1 MELDERTRL
10 LVDGFGDE
18 GWRLVQAM
26 HGRLNHAVPPS
37 LRVHSTLVSGRS
49 GTGKSLL
56 VSSLSKHFSCP
67 LTRIHSARVPTH
79 GHSALRQQLA
89 CITSDT
95 PHIVWIIDVELLGG
109 LYMAVVTDF
118 LRNRDDASRV
128 LVVMATRHV
137 DRVGARIRNVC
148 GDHVRILAP
157 TEKERT
163 CLAKWFARGVDVDK
177 VAIEARG
184 LVAAELFALVSSHI
198 HKDTSHG
205 TGAGPTP
212 VTQSE
217 PDIAWSD
224 IGGLD
229 TAITQLQ
236 ESLIWPFLYSSSF
249 RRLNIRPSRGI
260 LLHGPPG
267 TGKTMLARAAAH
279 EARVQFISVSIPDLV
294 RGEIGESE
302 KSLARIFA
310 TARRSPS
317 IVFLDEIDAVF
328 GVREGAGEVG
338 KKLITQ
344 LFLEMDLGGVV
355 VLAATN
361 DAMRIDEAVLRPGRL
376 DRLVLVPRPGRD
388 GRLDILRKVTRS
400 LQTEE
405 SVLEW
410 LAEHELSGAEI
421 KSIVR
426 FACYSAIRR
435 SSATISRCDFSDA
448 LQSINT
454 QPFTPT

>member
-1 MELDERTRL
+1 MRMELDERTRL

-18 GWRLVQAM
+18 GWRLVQTM
-26 HGRLNHAVPPS
+26 SGRLNHTVPAA
-37 LRVHSTLVSGRS
+37 LRIHSTLVSGRS

-56 VSSLSKHFSCP
+56 VSTLSKHFSCP
-67 LTRIHSARVPTH
+67 LTRIHSARVTTH
-79 GHSALRQQLA
+79 GHTALRQQLA
-89 CITSDT
+89 RIKSNT
-95 PHIVWIIDVELLGG
+95 PHIVWIADVELLCG

-118 LRNRDDASRV
+118 LRTQKSGSRV
-128 LVVMATRHV
+128 LVVMTSRHV
-137 DRVGARIRNVC
+137 DRVGARVRHVC

-157 TEKERT
+157 TANERT
-163 CLAKWFARGVDVDK
+163 CLAKWFVRGAMDVDK

-198 HKDTSHG
+198 HTS
-205 TGAGPTP
+205 TESKTTA
-212 VTQSE
+212 QSE
-217 PDIAWSD
+217 PDVKWSD

-229 TAITQLQ
+229 TAITQLK

-249 RRLNIRPSRGI
+249 RRLNIQASRGI

-279 EARVQFISVSIPDLV
+279 EARVQFISVSIPDLI

-361 DAMRIDEAVLRPGRL
+361 DASRIDEAVLRPGRL
-376 DRLVLVPRPGRD
+376 DRLVLVPRPNKS
-388 GRLDILRKVTRS
+388 GRLDILQKVTRG
-400 LQTEE
+400 LKIEE
-405 SVLEW
+405 SVEW

-421 KSIVR
+421 KSVVR

-435 SSATISRCDFSDA
+435 STTILNRSDFEHA
-448 LQSINT
+448 MHSIT
-454 QPFTPT
+454 TV

>member
-1 MELDERTRL
+1 MDLDERTRL

-18 GWRLVQAM
+18 GWRLAQSM
-26 HGRLNHAVPPS
+26 FGRLNHHVPPA
-37 LRVHSTLVSGRS
+37 LRIHSTLVSGRS

-56 VSSLSKHFSCP
+56 ISTLSQYFSCP
-67 LTRIHSARVPTH
+67 LTRIHSARVTTH
-79 GHSALRQQLA
+79 GHNALRQQLTRIA
-89 CITSDT
+89 SNKA
-95 PHIVWIIDVELLGG
+95 HIVWIVDVELLHG
-109 LYMAVVTDF
+109 LYMSVVTEF
-118 LRNRDDASRV
+118 LRKRDDASRV
-128 LVVMATRHV
+128 LVVMTSRHV
-137 DRVGARIRNVC
+137 DRVRARLRHVC
-148 GDHVRILAP
+148 GDHVRLLAP
-157 TEKERT
+157 TAEERK
-163 CLAKWFARGVDVDK
+163 CLAKWFVRGVDVDK

-184 LVAAELFALVSSHI
+184 LVAAELFARVSAHI
-198 HKDTSHG
+198 HKG
-205 TGAGPTP
+205 TEFGSVEFGSVESTE
-212 VTQSE
+212 SE
-217 PDIAWSD
+217 PDVKWSD

-229 TAITQLQ
+229 TAIAQLK
-236 ESLIWPFLYSSSF
+236 ESLIWPFRFSSSF

-310 TARRSPS
+310 TARRTPS

-328 GVREGAGEVG
+328 GVRVDAGEVG
-338 KKLITQ
+338 KKLVTQ
-344 LFLEMDLGGVV
+344 LFLEMDSFDGV

-361 DAMRIDEAVLRPGRL
+361 DSTRIDEAVLRPGRL
-376 DRLVLVPRPGRD
+376 DRLVLIPRPGRNA
-388 GRLDILRKVTRS
+388 RLDILQKATQS
-400 LQTEE
+400 LQIEDS
-405 SVLEW
+405 SVEW
-410 LAEHELSGAEI
+410 LAEHDLSGAEI

-435 SSATISRCDFSDA
+435 STTTLSRSDFEDA

-454 QPFTPT
+454 SV